1 MGVGAW
7 GRAGIAAVLALAG
20 CGGPADGRFSPV
32 FQGVDAQVG
41 FDAGGGPA
49 PIDATVGQPADAAT
63 GGSADAGVGPRA
75 DGSADGG
82 GRGAGAGVSLPRVCP
97 GPHAPGPAS
106 VDDVG
111 GCGATL
117 PASGD
122 LRVAPMFDGQSFP
135 RCGTVGD
142 ETAWQVTLSP
152 DASRLAALT
161 SAGTVRLFSTRD
173 WHEIAQL
180 AAPVGQLDAATF
192 SPDGSTL
199 ATVSREMAA
208 LLLWRARDGQLFRQV
223 AIPARTTLGDPEST
237 LAYASDGLR
246 LATKDDAMLDFTTGA
261 LTDWTTGMPVLPPA
275 GPSPD
280 LSATDHHGDA
290 LVVDGFRFVGCDS
303 RLLTWGRYS
312 AGNAGLA
319 WGVELTDPVT
329 GKTTQLDGGLY
340 SQVDGVAVSPDGR
353 WVALAEHGEQWGD
366 VPGVAL
372 FDATSGALF
381 ASDPAEPGQVVGFS
395 PDGTSLY
402 LATSTTIVAR
412 AIPTLAI
419 ERRLPLA
426 TGETLAGVSPQGLLI
441 VSRPGIS
448 RWLDPATGQPVR
460 REPFSITAPSFSADG
475 RYGVSSGGDGALF
488 HLWRET
494 SPTELCAPAAPP
506 RNAHQLT
513 MALSPDGRTLGLFR
527 WDGVVDLRPVAGDG
541 SIGARAASVATGL
554 GVVYEAKLAVANG
567 GQRFAVIGG
576 EPNVAPSVAPT
587 LAVFDVQSGQSLF
600 THAVYPGNGQAMAL
614 SPDGRRLAFLEGTYG
629 RLQVA
634 AVAVDGGASLLT
646 LPPTSSPPGID
657 SFSPDG
663 TRLALAASDGMEIW
677 RLSDGQREVTEG
689 TGATYVGPSA
699 LSPNWA
705 LLAEE
710 VSSPASAT
718 SEGLQIWNPTASAP
732 AVEIDGVS
740 PLSAPPR
747 IDDAGTIAVTTEFLG
762 HDYATDWWVP
772 TLWDLQTGTKRR
784 IFLSG
789 DGEPPGGLPFAG
801 GSRLLTQLGS
811 ALAVWCR

>member
-1 MGVGAW
+1 
-7 GRAGIAAVLALAG
+7 
-20 CGGPADGRFSPV
+20 
-32 FQGVDAQVG
+32 
-41 FDAGGGPA
+41 
-49 PIDATVGQPADAAT
+49 
-63 GGSADAGVGPRA
+63 
-75 DGSADGG
+75 
-82 GRGAGAGVSLPRVCP
+82 
-97 GPHAPGPAS
+97 
-106 VDDVG
+106 
-111 GCGATL
+111 
-117 PASGD
+117 
-122 LRVAPMFDGQSFP
+122 
-135 RCGTVGD
+135 
-142 ETAWQVTLSP
+142 
-152 DASRLAALT
+152 
-161 SAGTVRLFSTRD
+161 
-173 WHEIAQL
+173 
-180 AAPVGQLDAATF
+180 
-192 SPDGSTL
+192 
-199 ATVSREMAA
+199 
-208 LLLWRARDGQLFRQV
+208 
-223 AIPARTTLGDPEST
+223 
-237 LAYASDGLR
+237 
-246 LATKDDAMLDFTTGA
+246 
-261 LTDWTTGMPVLPPA
+261 
-275 GPSPD
+275 
-280 LSATDHHGDA
+280 
-290 LVVDGFRFVGCDS
+290 
-303 RLLTWGRYS
+303 
-312 AGNAGLA
+312 
-319 WGVELTDPVT
+319 
-329 GKTTQLDGGLY
+329 
-340 SQVDGVAVSPDGR
+340 
-353 WVALAEHGEQWGD
+353 
-366 VPGVAL
+366 
-372 FDATSGALF
+372 
-381 ASDPAEPGQVVGFS
+381 
-395 PDGTSLY
+395 
-402 LATSTTIVAR
+402 
-412 AIPTLAI
+412 
-419 ERRLPLA
+419 
-426 TGETLAGVSPQGLLI
+426 
-441 VSRPGIS
+441 
-448 RWLDPATGQPVR
+448 
-460 REPFSITAPSFSADG
+460 
-475 RYGVSSGGDGALF
+475 
-488 HLWRET
+488 

-513 MALSPDGRTLGLFR
+513 MALSPDGRTLGLLR

-600 THAVYPGNGQAMAL
+600 THAVYPGNGQAVAL
-614 SPDGRRLAFLEGTYG
+614 
-629 RLQVA
+629 
-634 AVAVDGGASLLT
+634 DGGAALLT